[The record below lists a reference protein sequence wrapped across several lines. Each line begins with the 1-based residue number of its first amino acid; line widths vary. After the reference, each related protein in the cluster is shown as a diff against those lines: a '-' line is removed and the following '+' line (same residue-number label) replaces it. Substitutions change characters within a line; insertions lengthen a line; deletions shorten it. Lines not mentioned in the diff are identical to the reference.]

1 VTDFLHLDVETRS
14 AVDLKLAGP
23 WVYAQHPSTDLWCA
37 CWAIGDGPVQ
47 TWRPGDPPSPELVEH
62 VAAGGPL
69 VAHNAMSF
77 ERIIWKCVLAA
88 RRGWPEPAL
97 EQWHCTGALAAA
109 IALPRSLDE
118 AARALGLPVQKD
130 MAGRRLMLQMARP
143 RLVEPDGRIVWWEVP
158 DKVRRLIAYCRQD
171 VEVERALHQRLR
183 PLSDAE
189 REVFLLDARINERG
203 VAVDLELVEAAEAL
217 VVETHAQ
224 LDAEMRGLT
233 GGMVEAAT
241 QTARLLTWL
250 RARGVEA
257 DSVDKPAVA
266 ELLDRDLPDD
276 VRRVLE
282 IRSEAARS
290 STAKLQAFRARTCR
304 DRRLRDNL
312 LYHGAGTGRWSGK
325 GVQLQNLPRP
335 SVVTDLEAAITAI
348 RQGEQAW
355 WIDAFHGPPM
365 GVVSDCLRGMLVAA
379 AGMELIA
386 ADFAAIEA
394 RVLAWLAGQRDL
406 IRLFATGGDA
416 YRHMAAQIYGR
427 SADAIAKGSIER
439 QLGKQA
445 VLGCGYG
452 LGAPRFRTTC
462 ADAGIQIDE
471 GLAERVVQ
479 TYRTTNDRIV
489 ALWRE
494 MEDAALRAVEQP
506 GLIMPAA
513 AGRVRFRIKGDFLW
527 LILASG
533 RPLAYAK
540 PRIEDAET
548 PWGELR
554 PQVTYLGVSSITGA
568 WERQCAYGG
577 RWTENVVQAIARD
590 LLAAAMLRLEQAGY
604 PVVLSVHD
612 EIVAEVPAG
621 VGSVQ
626 QLEAIMCQLPDWARG
641 CPVAAE
647 GWRGLRYRK

>member
-1 VTDFLHLDVETRS
+1 MIDFLHLDVETRS
-14 AVDLKLAGP
+14 AVNLKRVGP
-23 WVYAQHPSTDLWCA
+23 SVYAEHPSTDLWCA
-37 CWAIGDGPVQ
+37 CWAIGDGAIQ
-47 TWRPGDPPSPELVEH
+47 TWRPGDPPPTELVEH
-62 VAAGGPL
+62 VAAGHPL

-77 ERIIWKCVLAA
+77 ERVIWRHVLAA
-88 RRGWPEPAL
+88 RYGWPEPTL

-109 IALPRSLDE
+109 MALPRSLDE
-118 AARALGLPVQKD
+118 AARALGLPAQKD
-130 MAGRRLMLQMARP
+130 IAGHRLMLQMARP
-143 RLVEPDGRIVWWEVP
+143 RLIEPDGSIVWWDVP
-158 DKVRRLIAYCRQD
+158 DKVARLIAYCRQD
-171 VEVERALHQRLR
+171 VEVERALHRRLR
-183 PLSDAE
+183 SLSDAE

-217 VVETHAQ
+217 VAETQAQ
-224 LDAEMRGLT
+224 LDAEMRQLT
-233 GGMVEAAT
+233 GGVVEAAT
-241 QTARLLTWL
+241 QSARLLTWL

-257 DSVDKPAVA
+257 ESVDKPAVA
-266 ELLDRDLPDD
+266 ELLGTDLPDD

-282 IRSEAARS
+282 VRAEAARS
-290 STAKLQAFRARTCR
+290 STAKLKAFRARTCR
-304 DRRLRDNL
+304 DGRLRDNL

-335 SVVTDLEAAITAI
+335 SIIADTEAAITAI
-348 RQGEQAW
+348 RRARRPW
-355 WIDAFHGPPM
+355 WIDAFYGPPM
-365 GVVSDCLRGMLVAA
+365 GVVSDCLRGMLIASP
-379 AGMELIA
+379 GMELIA

-394 RVLAWLAGQRDL
+394 RVLAWFAGQRDL

-416 YRHMAAQIYGR
+416 YRHMAAEIYGR
-427 SADAIAKGSIER
+427 SADAIAKGSVER

-452 LGAPRFRTTC
+452 LGAPKFRTTC
-462 ADAGIQIDE
+462 AKAGIQIDE
-471 GLAERVVQ
+471 ALAERVVQ

-494 MEDAALRAVEQP
+494 LEDAALRAVEQP
-506 GLIMPAA
+506 GLTVPAA

-527 LILASG
+527 LILPSG

-540 PRIEDAET
+540 PRIEDVET

-554 PQVTYLGVSSITGA
+554 PQVTYLGVNSVTRA
-568 WERQCAYGG
+568 WERQSAYGG
-577 RWTENVVQAIARD
+577 KWTENVVQAVARD

-604 PVVLSVHD
+604 RIVLSVHD

-621 VGSVQ
+621 VGSVEEF
-626 QLEAIMCQLPDWARG
+626 EAIMCQLPDWAEG

>member
-1 VTDFLHLDVETRS
+1 
-14 AVDLKLAGP
+14 
-23 WVYAQHPSTDLWCA
+23 
-37 CWAIGDGPVQ
+37 
-47 TWRPGDPPSPELVEH
+47 
-62 VAAGGPL
+62 
-69 VAHNAMSF
+69 MSF
-77 ERIIWKCVLAA
+77 ERVIWRHILAI
-88 RRGWPEPAL
+88 RYGWPEPAL

-109 IALPRSLDE
+109 MVLPRSLGE
-118 AARALGLPVQKD
+118 AARALGLSVQKD
-130 MAGRRLMLQMARP
+130 LAGHRLMLQMARP
-143 RLVEPDGRIVWWEVP
+143 RLIEPDGRIIWWDVP
-158 DKVRRLIAYCRQD
+158 DKIRRLIAYCQQD

-183 PLSDAE
+183 PLSDTE

-203 VAVDLELVEAAEAL
+203 LAVDLELVEAAEAL
-217 VVETHAQ
+217 VAENQAQ
-224 LDAEMRGLT
+224 LDAEMRELT
-233 GGMVEAAT
+233 GGVVEAAT

-257 DSVDKPAVA
+257 ESVDKPAVA
-266 ELLDRDLPDD
+266 ELLDTDLPDD

-282 IRSEAARS
+282 VRAEAARS

-304 DRRLRDNL
+304 DGRLRDNL

-335 SVVTDLEAAITAI
+335 SVLADTEAAITAI
-348 RQGEQAW
+348 RQREEAW

-365 GVVSDCLRGMLVAA
+365 GVVSDCLRGMLVASP
-379 AGMELIA
+379 GKELIA

-416 YRHMAAQIYGR
+416 YRHMAAEIYGR
-427 SADAIAKGSIER
+427 SADAIAKGPTER

-452 LGAPRFRTTC
+452 LGAPKFRTTC
-462 ADAGIQIDE
+462 ASAGIQIDE
-471 GLAERVVQ
+471 VLAERVVQ

-494 MEDAALRAVEQP
+494 LEVTALRAVQQP
-506 GLIMPAA
+506 GLIMSAA
-513 AGRVRFRIKGDFLW
+513 AGRVRFRIRGDFLW
-527 LILASG
+527 LILPSG
-533 RPLAYAK
+533 RPLAYGR
-540 PRIEDAET
+540 PRIEAAET

-554 PQVTYLGVSSITGA
+554 PQVTYLGVNSITRA
-568 WERQCAYGG
+568 WERQSAYGG
-577 RWTENVVQAIARD
+577 KWTENVVQAIARD

-621 VGSVQ
+621 VGSVEQ
-626 QLEAIMCQLPDWARG
+626 FEAIMCQLPDWAEG
-641 CPVAAE
+641 CPIAAE

>member
-1 VTDFLHLDVETRS
+1 VIDFLHLDVETRS

-23 WVYAQHPSTDLWCA
+23 WVYAQHQSTDLWCA
-37 CWAIGDGPVQ
+37 CWAIGDRAVQ
-47 TWRPGDPPSPELVEH
+47 TWRPGDPAPAQLVEH

-77 ERIIWKCVLAA
+77 ERVIWRNILAI
-88 RRGWPEPAL
+88 RYGWPEPAL

-109 IALPRSLDE
+109 MALPRSLDE

-130 MAGRRLMLQMARP
+130 MAGHRLMLQMARP
-143 RLVEPDGRIVWWEVP
+143 RLIEPDGRIVWWDVP
-158 DKVRRLIAYCRQD
+158 DKVRRLIAYCQQD

-183 PLSDAE
+183 PLSDVE

-217 VVETHAQ
+217 VAETQAQ

-233 GGMVEAAT
+233 GGVIEAAT

-266 ELLDRDLPDD
+266 GLLDTDLPDD

-282 IRSEAARS
+282 VRAGAARS

-304 DRRLRDNL
+304 DGQLRDNL

-335 SVVTDLEAAITAI
+335 SIVADTEAAITAI
-348 RQGEQAW
+348 RQREEAW

-365 GVVSDCLRGMLVAA
+365 GVVSDCLRGMLIASP
-379 AGMELIA
+379 GMELIA

-416 YRHMAAQIYGR
+416 YRHMAAEIYGR

-452 LGAPRFRTTC
+452 LGAPKFRTTC
-462 ADAGIQIDE
+462 AKAGIQIDE
-471 GLAERVVQ
+471 ALAERVVQ
-479 TYRTTNDRIV
+479 TYRTTNGRIV

-494 MEDAALRAVEQP
+494 LEDAALRAVERP
-506 GLIMPAA
+506 GLTVPAA

-527 LILASG
+527 LILPSG
-533 RPLAYAK
+533 RPLAYAR

-548 PWGELR
+548 PWGQLR
-554 PQVTYLGVSSITGA
+554 PQVTYLGVNSITRA
-568 WERQCAYGG
+568 WERQSAYGG

-626 QLEAIMCQLPDWARG
+626 QFEAIMCQLPDWAKG

>member
-1 VTDFLHLDVETRS
+1 
-14 AVDLKLAGP
+14 
-23 WVYAQHPSTDLWCA
+23 
-37 CWAIGDGPVQ
+37 
-47 TWRPGDPPSPELVEH
+47 

-77 ERIIWKCVLAA
+77 ERVIWRHILAI
-88 RRGWPEPAL
+88 RYGWPEPAL

-109 IALPRSLDE
+109 MALPRTLD
-118 AARALGLPVQKD
+118 AAAKALGLSAQKD
-130 MAGRRLMLQMARP
+130 IAGHRLMLQMARP
-143 RLVEPDGRIVWWEVP
+143 RLVEPDGSIVWWEVP

-171 VEVERALHQRLR
+171 VEVERALLERLR
-183 PLSDAE
+183 PLSNAE
-189 REVFLLDARINERG
+189 REVFLLDARTNERG
-203 VAVDLELVEAAEAL
+203 VAVDLELVGAAEAL
-217 VVETHAQ
+217 VAKTQAQ
-224 LDAEMRGLT
+224 LDTELQKLT

-241 QTARLLTWL
+241 QSGRLLTWL
-250 RARGVEA
+250 RAREIEA

-266 ELLDRDLPDD
+266 ELLDTDLPDD

-282 IRSEAARS
+282 VRAEAARS

-304 DRRLRDNL
+304 DGRLRDNL
-312 LYHGAGTGRWSGK
+312 VYHGAGTGRWSGK

-335 SVVTDLEAAITAI
+335 SIVADTEAAITAI
-348 RQGEQAW
+348 RQREEAW
-355 WIDAFHGPPM
+355 WIDAFHGPPL
-365 GVVSDCLRGMLVAA
+365 GVVSDCLRGMLIASS
-379 AGMELIA
+379 GMELTA
-386 ADFAAIEA
+386 ADFAAIEP
-394 RVLAWLAGQRDL
+394 RVLAWLAGQRHL

-416 YRHMAAQIYGR
+416 YRHMAAEIYVR
-427 SADAIAKGSIER
+427 SADAIAKGSVER

-452 LGAPRFRTTC
+452 LGAPKFRTTC
-462 ADAGIQIDE
+462 AKAGIQIDE

-479 TYRTTNDRIV
+479 TYRTTNDRIG

-494 MEDAALRAVEQP
+494 LEHAALRAVEQP
-506 GLIMPAA
+506 GLTVPAA

-527 LILASG
+527 LILPSG

-540 PRIEDAET
+540 PRIEDVET

-554 PQVTYLGVSSITGA
+554 PQVTYLGVNSVTPA
-568 WERQCAYGG
+568 WERQNAYGG
-577 RWTENVVQAIARD
+577 KWTENVVQAVARD

-604 PVVLSVHD
+604 PIVLTVHD
-612 EIVAEVPAG
+612 EIVAEVPACS
-621 VGSVQ
+621 GSVEEF
-626 QLEAIMCQLPDWARG
+626 EAIMCQLPDWATG